1 MLHNRSLQFLSEG
14 DPWEMP
20 GQDQQDLSEEMN
32 ALREH
37 SASYFLLQD
46 ADQFLLW
53 CWFARSSV
61 LSPLCRVSVV
71 VDAQS

>member
-1 MLHNRSLQFLSEG
+1 
-14 DPWEMP
+14 MP

-32 ALREH
+32 ALWDH
-37 SASYFLLQD
+37 SASYFLLQG
-46 ADQFLLW
+46 ADQILLW
-53 CWFARSSV
+53 CWFARPSV